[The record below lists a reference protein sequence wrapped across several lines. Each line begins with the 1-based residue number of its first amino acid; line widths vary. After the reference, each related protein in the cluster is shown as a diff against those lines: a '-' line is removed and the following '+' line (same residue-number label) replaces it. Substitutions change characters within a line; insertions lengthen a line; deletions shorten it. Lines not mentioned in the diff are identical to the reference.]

1 MNRMYNINMHHDLP
15 LRNKIIIMMS
25 VMASLFLVALD
36 QTIVATSLGKIVEEF
51 NSFSSLSW
59 VVTAYL
65 MTSTITVPIA
75 GKLSDMYGRRR
86 ILLIGV
92 AIFTIS
98 SLMAG
103 LSSSMFDLIFWRAVQ
118 GLGGGVITANAFTII
133 GDLFAARERGR
144 WQGVF
149 GAVFGLS
156 SIVGPLLG
164 GYLADP
170 HSLLGLVET
179 SWRWNFWVNVPIAI
193 AAFVLISTYCPQ
205 LKHEKKPVI
214 DYAGVALLATSLA
227 LLILGIDNTEKIF
240 ADLLS
245 TAGINLTTLR
255 IIIFGIVAALLYVF
269 VFVEKRA
276 KEPIIDF
283 AFFKN
288 KNFVLISLVTLA
300 HGAAFLGSILYL
312 TQFNQQVFGA
322 TATQSGLMLL
332 PMVLGLTISSITT
345 GIIISKKGRYKNLII
360 IGFFGMTAMIALLTT
375 LSPTAKYIYEALLM
389 FALGLFTGIA
399 LPTLT
404 IAVQAEFDQKKL
416 GLATGLNQL
425 SRSLGSTIGTAIFG
439 SILTLGVATSL
450 GDMKNDSFIKS
461 ISRSSESAQFIT
473 STSDPDILL
482 RLNSPELKD
491 IIKNGFDNSLHRL
504 PEANRD
510 YVEREFESSQKAY
523 ATKIVDAFSSSIRK
537 IFVSSSIIIAVAA
550 FMTIFIKERRLDKA
564 NISESPGL

>member
-1 MNRMYNINMHHDLP
+1 MYNSKMHHDLP
-15 LRNKIIIMMS
+15 LRNKIIIMVS

-36 QTIVATSLGKIVEEF
+36 QTIVATSLSKIVQEF

-92 AIFTIS
+92 AIFTAS
-98 SLMAG
+98 SLFAG
-103 LSSSMFDLIFWRAVQ
+103 LSSSMFDLILWRAIQ
-118 GLGGGVITANAFTII
+118 GLGGGIITANAFTII

-144 WQGVF
+144 WQGIF

-164 GYLADP
+164 GYLADT
-170 HSLLGLVET
+170 HSILGLLET

-193 AAFVLISTYCPQ
+193 VAFILIASYCPQ

-214 DYAGVALLATSLA
+214 DYMGVAILASALA

-240 ADLLS
+240 SGVLES
-245 TAGINLTTLR
+245 TGISLIVLR
-255 IIIFGIVAALLYVF
+255 ALIFIVVGILLYAF
-269 VFVEKRA
+269 IKVEKRA
-276 KEPIIDF
+276 VEPIIDF

-288 KNFVLISLVTLA
+288 KNFILISTVTLA
-300 HGAAFLGSILYL
+300 HGAAFLGAILYL

-332 PMVLGLTISSITT
+332 PMVLGLMISSIST
-345 GIIISKKGRYKNLII
+345 GLFIAKKGKYKNLIVT
-360 IGFFGMTAMIALLTT
+360 GFFGMTVMVALLTT
-375 LSPTAKYIYEALLM
+375 LNSSSNYSQEAFLM

-425 SRSLGSTIGTAIFG
+425 ARSLGSTVGTAIFG

-450 GDMKNDSFIKS
+450 GDMKNDNYIKNITKS
-461 ISRSSESAQFIT
+461 PEASNFIT
-473 STSDPDILL
+473 STSDPDVLL
-482 RLNSPELKD
+482 RLNSPEV
-491 IIKNGFDNSLHRL
+491 KNSINSGFENNLQRL
-504 PEANRD
+504 PEANRA
-510 YVEREFESSQKAY
+510 YVQREFESAQKAY
-523 ATKIVDAFSSSIRK
+523 SSKIVDAFSESIRK
-537 IFVSSSIIIAVAA
+537 IFVSASIVIAIAA
-550 FMTIFIKERRLDKA
+550 LMTIFIKERKLEKA
-564 NISESPGL
+564 KITESPGL